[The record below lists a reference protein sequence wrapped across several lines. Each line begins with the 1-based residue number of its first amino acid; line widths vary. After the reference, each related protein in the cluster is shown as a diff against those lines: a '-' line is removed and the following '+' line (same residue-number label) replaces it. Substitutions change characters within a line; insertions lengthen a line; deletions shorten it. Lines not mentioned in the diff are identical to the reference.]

1 MNSVIDDD
9 KYFGGRYA
17 EGGEEFQ
24 WGWGIHD
31 TPLSR
36 MVREARRKGKRLCSS
51 GGGVGFP
58 GRRTSKGRS

>member
-17 EGGEEFQ
+17 EGGKEFQ
-24 WGWGIHD
+24 WGGGIHD

-36 MVREARRKGKRLCSS
+36 MVREAHRKGKRLCSS
-51 GGGVGFP
+51 GG
-58 GRRTSKGRS
+58 